1 MSFKLIVFQGP
12 SASGKSTL
20 QALLDIPKVVTWTSR
35 APREGEVNGV
45 DYHFVT
51 KEIMCEMF
59 EKGNML
65 EMTEYQGNYYGT
77 SMLSINEIMNGQ
89 QMNSVVMDAK
99 GVKILKERFRD
110 WILVIGVT
118 ADKEQCR
125 LRLLSRNTD
134 DKDVTRRLTS
144 YEEEMSTLS
153 QCDIVI
159 CNTDENREKAKRMIS
174 YIKRGLVEDNEL
186 L

>member
-1 MSFKLIVFQGP
+1 MSFKLIIFQGP
-12 SASGKSTL
+12 SAAGKSTL
-20 QALLDIPKVVTWTSR
+20 QALLDLPKVVTWTSR
-35 APREGEVNGV
+35 ASREGEVNGV

-51 KEIMCEMF
+51 KETMCEMF
-59 EKGNML
+59 IGGDML

-77 SMLSINEIMNGQ
+77 SIVAINQIMNAK

-99 GVKILKERFRD
+99 GVKILKERFHDR
-110 WILVIGVT
+110 ILVIGVT

-134 DKDVTRRLTS
+134 DKDVTRRLAS
-144 YEEEMSTLS
+144 YEEEVSTLS
-153 QCDIVI
+153 QCDLVI
-159 CNTDENREKAKRMIS
+159 YNTEENREKAKRMIS
-174 YIKRGLVEDNEL
+174 YIKRGLVENNEL